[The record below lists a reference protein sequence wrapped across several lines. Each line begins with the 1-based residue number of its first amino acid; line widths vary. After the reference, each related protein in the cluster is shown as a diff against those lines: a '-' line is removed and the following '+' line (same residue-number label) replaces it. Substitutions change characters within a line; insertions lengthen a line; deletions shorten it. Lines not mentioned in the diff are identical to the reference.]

1 MPHSISDL
9 VIPILTG
16 ISGAFL
22 GFAIS
27 RLNDWLSERRS
38 LRRAVHHL
46 TTEIR
51 NVRRHFEHARG
62 KIEGHS
68 SMEPWRK
75 AIHLET
81 SRFYGNGLG
90 SFDIGLLRLLDDET
104 AGQVMYLM
112 LMLRNNN
119 AYIDQAKAQAIG
131 GDPEICGAI
140 CDEFVERC
148 TLTVDMANKVNG
160 HIHSQYR
167 RHVRRQ
173 VQSLAA

>member
-1 MPHSISDL
+1 MPHSVSDL
-9 VIPILTG
+9 LIPILTG
-16 ISGAFL
+16 IFGAFL

-27 RLNDWLSERRS
+27 RLNDWLSERRT
-38 LRRAVHHL
+38 LRQAVHHL

-62 KIEGHS
+62 KIESHS

-75 AIHLET
+75 IIHLET

-90 SFDIGLLRLLDDET
+90 SFDVELLRLLDDET
-104 AGQVMYLM
+104 ASHVMYLI

-119 AYIDQAKAQAIG
+119 AYIDQAKAQAMG
-131 GDPEICGAI
+131 GDPDICAAI

-148 TLTVDMANKVNG
+148 TLTIDMATKVND
-160 HIHSQYR
+160 HINLRYR
-167 RHVRRQ
+167 RHVRRKI
-173 VQSLAA
+173 QSPAA